1 MGSTVPDKCTS
12 KNLNDAS
19 SVSLGFIT
27 MHTIGSGT
35 RWKIGNLE
43 LKGKV
48 EILKCAKTANW
59 P

>member
-1 MGSTVPDKCTS
+1 MGSTVPEKCTL
-12 KNLNDAS
+12 KNLNDVS
-19 SVSLGFIT
+19 SVSLGFTT